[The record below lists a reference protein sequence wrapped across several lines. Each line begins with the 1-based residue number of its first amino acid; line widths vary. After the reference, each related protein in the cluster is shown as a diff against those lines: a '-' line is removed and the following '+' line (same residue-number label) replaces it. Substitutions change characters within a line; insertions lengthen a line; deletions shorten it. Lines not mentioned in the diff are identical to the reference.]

1 VRSASLYGSSLHI
14 TVKDEADL
22 RELRTFLDGRG
33 KQLPELTTIVPSLED
48 VFSGLV
54 KTAGASEQVA
64 R

>member
-1 VRSASLYGSSLHI
+1 
-14 TVKDEADL
+14 VKDEADL
-22 RELRTFLDGRG
+22 RVLRTFLDGRG
-33 KQLPELTTIVPSLED
+33 VQLPELTTIVPSLED